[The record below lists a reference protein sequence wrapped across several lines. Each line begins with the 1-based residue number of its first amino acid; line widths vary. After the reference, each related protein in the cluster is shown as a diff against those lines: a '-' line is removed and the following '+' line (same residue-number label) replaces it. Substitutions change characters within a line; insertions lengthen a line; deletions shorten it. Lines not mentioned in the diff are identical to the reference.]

1 MFSAPDPHSQPKHEE
16 VGAAVSAL
24 NLSKQQQALR
34 RLGRYTLDGVLGEG
48 AMGRV
53 YLATDP
59 KLDRQ
64 VAIKV
69 MSPHYAALPGAVER
83 FEREARAIAKL
94 RHPNIVEI
102 FDHAE
107 SEREGLY
114 LVMERLVGLNLLE
127 LVEQHGAVPEGVA
140 ASLMSEVCR
149 ALDHAHGWGVIHRD
163 LKPANIIAELNGRV
177 VLTDFG
183 LVKAFAAKNPL
194 HAGAWESTR
203 VMGTPGF
210 MAPEQMLGATLGPTA
225 DLFAMGVLYYNLLT
239 ANMPYTATSP
249 IELVK
254 QMQRMQYTDPREYV
268 RELSPL
274 SVQLIAA
281 CLNPRAQDRP
291 QSAAVV
297 RERLQSVLRECQL
310 IDPRDVISR
319 YLREPRLEAKS
330 IRQRQVSHLKARLQS
345 DSLAKDPAARREIV
359 KRIGHLEQRTRA
371 PARLCREKRATD
383 LRSRNRVRVLIG
395 VAAGAAIAAGAALG
409 FLLDVLK

>member
-1 MFSAPDPHSQPKHEE
+1 
-16 VGAAVSAL
+16 
-24 NLSKQQQALR
+24 
-34 RLGRYTLDGVLGEG
+34 
-48 AMGRV
+48 
-53 YLATDP
+53 
-59 KLDRQ
+59 
-64 VAIKV
+64 
-69 MSPHYAALPGAVER
+69 
-83 FEREARAIAKL
+83 
-94 RHPNIVEI
+94 
-102 FDHAE
+102 
-107 SEREGLY
+107 
-114 LVMERLVGLNLLE
+114 
-127 LVEQHGAVPEGVA
+127 
-140 ASLMSEVCR
+140 
-149 ALDHAHGWGVIHRD
+149 
-163 LKPANIIAELNGRV
+163 
-177 VLTDFG
+177 
-183 LVKAFAAKNPL
+183 
-194 HAGAWESTR
+194 
-203 VMGTPGF
+203 
-210 MAPEQMLGATLGPTA
+210 
-225 DLFAMGVLYYNLLT
+225 
-239 ANMPYTATSP
+239 
-249 IELVK
+249 
-254 QMQRMQYTDPREYV
+254 MQRMQYTDPREYV

>member
-1 MFSAPDPHSQPKHEE
+1 MFSAPVAQNEPKPQS
-16 VGAAVSAL
+16 VGAVRQTAT
-24 NLSKQQQALR
+24 R
-34 RLGRYTLDGVLGEG
+34 RLGRYAIEGVLGEG

-53 YLATDP
+53 YLASDP

-69 MSPHYAALPGAVER
+69 MSAEYASLPGAIER

-127 LVEQHGAVPEGVA
+127 VVDQHGALPEGVA

-149 ALDHAHGWGVIHRD
+149 ALEHAHGWGVIHRD

-194 HAGAWESTR
+194 HVAPWESTR

-210 MAPEQMLGATLGPTA
+210 MAPEQMLGATLGPPA
-225 DLFAMGVLYYNLLT
+225 DLFALGVLYYNLLT
-239 ANMPYTATSP
+239 AHMPYVSQSP
-249 IELVK
+249 IEMVRM
-254 QMQRMQYTDPREYV
+254 MQRGAFTDPREYV
-268 RELSPL
+268 REISDA
-274 SVQLIAA
+274 SVELIRA
-281 CLNPRAQDRP
+281 CLQPKPQDRP
-291 QSAAVV
+291 RSAAIV
-297 RERLQSVLRECQL
+297 REKLQAVLRECQL
-310 IDPRDVISR
+310 IDPRDVVAR
-319 YLREPRLEAKS
+319 YLREPRTEARS
-330 IRQRQVSHLKARLQS
+330 IRQRQVAFLRERLRS
-345 DSLAKDPAARREIV
+345 DSLTNTNVRRQLQR
-359 KRIGHLEQRTRA
+359 RIAHLEQRTRA
-371 PARLCREKRATD
+371 PARLNRERRAHALRRKKRSYARAVTFA
-383 LRSRNRVRVLIG
+383 G
-395 VAAGAAIAAGAALG
+395 VAMAVGAAAG
-409 FLLDVLK
+409 FLLDLLR

>member
-1 MFSAPDPHSQPKHEE
+1 MFSAPVDSPQPKPQN
-16 VGAAVSAL
+16 VGALRAQVS
-24 NLSKQQQALR
+24 R
-34 RLGRYTLDGVLGEG
+34 RLGRYALDGVLGEG

-53 YLATDP
+53 YLASDP

-69 MSPHYAALPGAVER
+69 MAQDYATLPGAVER

-127 LVEQHGAVPEGVA
+127 VVEQHGAVTEGVA

-149 ALDHAHGWGVIHRD
+149 ALEHAHGWGVIHRD
-163 LKPANIIAELNGRV
+163 LKPANIIAEMNGRV

-194 HAGAWESTR
+194 HVAPWESTR

-210 MAPEQMLGATLGPTA
+210 MAPEQMLGATLGPAA
-225 DLFAMGVLYYNLLT
+225 DLFALGVLYYNLLT
-239 ANMPYTATSP
+239 AHMPFLSQSP

-254 QMQRMQYTDPREYV
+254 LMQRGAYPDPREYV
-268 RELSPL
+268 REISPV
-274 SVQLIAA
+274 SVDLIRA
-281 CLNPRAQDRP
+281 CLQAKPQDRP
-291 QSAAVV
+291 ASAGAV
-297 RERLQSVLRECQL
+297 RDRLQLVLRECQL
-310 IDPRDVISR
+310 IDPRDVVAR
-319 YLREPRLEAKS
+319 YLREPRTEARS
-330 IRQRQVSHLKARLQS
+330 IRQRQVAHLRDRLKS
-345 DSLAKDPAARREIV
+345 EAADRDPRVRRAIL
-359 KRIGHLEQRTRA
+359 KRIAHLEHKTRA
-371 PARLCREKRATD
+371 PARLCRERRAD
-383 LRSRNRVRVLIG
+383 QLRAKKQRRWTLIVG
-395 VAAGAAIAAGAALG
+395 AMTALAAGVGLG
-409 FLLDVLK
+409 LLVDILR